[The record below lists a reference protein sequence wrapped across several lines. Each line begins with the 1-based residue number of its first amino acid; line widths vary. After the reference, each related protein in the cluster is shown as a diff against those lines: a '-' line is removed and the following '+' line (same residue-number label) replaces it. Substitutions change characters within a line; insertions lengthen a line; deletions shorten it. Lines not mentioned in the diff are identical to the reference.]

1 MSDLSTNEPS
11 AENAENDSAWA
22 SVITPLSAEALI
34 EFCADT
40 ERLFRINP
48 MLVFTE
54 WEQTSENSFSFSGE
68 NSSQEK
74 AFEFEF
80 GLTVSKLDDGYRI
93 EYDKGI
99 KSSTVFKIE
108 AAEQGSKLTI
118 TDRYDRL
125 PASERESHLHEVD
138 QSIVIWAEYLQK
150 FCISWNSWSKF
161 ALWRWYMRR
170 IWQPMKPTARRITYM
185 LLWITVVEIALLALG
200 AGVYF
205 NEFIL
210 I

>member
-1 MSDLSTNEPS
+1 M
-11 AENAENDSAWA
+11 
-22 SVITPLSAEALI
+22 

-48 MLVFTE
+48 MLVFTQ

-74 AFEFEF
+74 VFEFEF
-80 GLTVSKLDDGYRI
+80 GLTVSRLDDGYRI
-93 EYDKGI
+93 DYDKGV
-99 KSSTVFKIE
+99 KSSTVLKIE
-108 AAEQGSKLTI
+108 AADQGSRLTI
-118 TDRYDRL
+118 TDHYDRL
-125 PASERESHLHEVD
+125 PVGERKSFLHEVD
-138 QSIVIWAEYLQK
+138 QSITVWAEYLQK
-150 FCISWNSWSKF
+150 FCISWNSWSRF
-161 ALWRWYMRR
+161 APWRWYMRS

-185 LLWITVVEIALLALG
+185 LLWITVVEVALLALG
-200 AGVYF
+200 AAVYY

>member
-1 MSDLSTNEPS
+1 M
-11 AENAENDSAWA
+11 
-22 SVITPLSAEALI
+22 

-48 MLVFTE
+48 MLVFTQ

-80 GLTVSKLDDGYRI
+80 SLTVSKLDDGYRI
-93 EYDKGI
+93 DYDKGV
-99 KSSTVFKIE
+99 KSSTVLKIE
-108 AAEQGSKLTI
+108 TAEQGSRLTI

-125 PASERESHLHEVD
+125 PAGERESLLHEVD

-150 FCISWNSWSKF
+150 FCISWNSWSRF
-161 ALWRWYMRR
+161 APWRWYMRR

-185 LLWITVVEIALLALG
+185 LLWITVVEVALLALG
-200 AGVYF
+200 AAVFY